1 MLNSIRQQSTNSL
14 KFCLWLICSLNHFF
28 KYHRVIILLT
38 LFRVKELI
46 VPKFSHDLHFLIQL
60 QNFSNFFLCYIPW
73 EKLNH
78 SFAIYSI
85 NKINKPLPLITTR
98 LPRIFFEKSCRFRH
112 LQRSPNFFM
121 MCMIISLRYRRNVL
135 CEFNVFIKFLVSIPL
150 LGKFVSII
158 LTIHISQCCTSL

>member
-121 MCMIISLRYRRNVL
+121 TDVFLLFMIILLRYRRNML
-135 CEFNVFIKFLVSIPL
+135 CEINVLINFLASISL
-150 LGKFVSII
+150 FVSINI
-158 LTIHISQCCTSL
+158 GQCCTSL